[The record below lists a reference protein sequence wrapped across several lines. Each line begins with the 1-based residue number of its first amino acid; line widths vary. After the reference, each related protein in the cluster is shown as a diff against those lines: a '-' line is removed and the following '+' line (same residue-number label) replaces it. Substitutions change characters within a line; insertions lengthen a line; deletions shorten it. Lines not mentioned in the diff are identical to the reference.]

1 MSGTRLGFKRVA
13 WRSMLL
19 VDLTT
24 ASSYRLDHMQDYVEA
39 LATNK
44 EKP

>member
-1 MSGTRLGFKRVA
+1 MSGTRLGLKRVA

-24 ASSYRLDHMQDYVEA
+24 ASSYRLDHMQDYEA